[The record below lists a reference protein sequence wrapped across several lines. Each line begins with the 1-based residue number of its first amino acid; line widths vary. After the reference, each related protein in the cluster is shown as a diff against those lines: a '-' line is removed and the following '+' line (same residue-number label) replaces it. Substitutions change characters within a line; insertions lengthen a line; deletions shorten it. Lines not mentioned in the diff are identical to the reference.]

1 MKPPAKR
8 GARSRSAAGS
18 AAPPK
23 AARPARAPR
32 PPRQA
37 ASGVPDAAAG
47 ADGRERLGRRLQRER
62 PELSFSRAKHEIEA
76 GRVRVEGQ
84 VVQDPG
90 AWVEPK
96 RRVEWNPDAPA
107 QKRLHAPTI
116 ELLYS
121 DEHVIVA
128 MKPAGLL
135 TQPTPEREKDTLL
148 SRVSLALARQR
159 GGDRGFLAVVHRL
172 DKETSG
178 LVAFAASRR
187 ALESLQAQLE
197 DHTMGRL
204 YDAVVEGVVER
215 AAGSF
220 DWALIGD
227 GTHRKRGV
235 AGPDERGKP
244 AVTHFRVEQRYA
256 LATRLAVQL
265 ETGRT
270 HQIRIH
276 FAYAGHPVVGDRV
289 YRPSRWPSFPIA
301 FPRLALHAAEL
312 SFDHPKTGR
321 RVTVRAPLPEDY
333 RHLLERLARPAGRR

>member
-1 MKPPAKR
+1 LKPPGKR
-8 GARSRSAAGS
+8 SARSRSAGER
-18 AAPPK
+18 AAPPR
-23 AARPARAPR
+23 ARRPARPARTGGAAP
-32 PPRQA
+32 PPA
-37 ASGVPDAAAG
+37 DD
-47 ADGRERLGRRLQRER
+47 ADGRERLARRLQRER
-62 PELSFSRAKHEIEA
+62 PELSFSRAKHEIVA

-84 VVQDPG
+84 VIQDPG
-90 AWVEPK
+90 AWIDPK

-107 QKRLHAPTI
+107 RKRLHAPTI
-116 ELLYS
+116 ELLYA
-121 DEHVIVA
+121 DEHVLVA

-148 SRVSLALARQR
+148 SRVSLALARER

-197 DHTMGRL
+197 DHTLGRL

-215 AAGSF
+215 AAGTF
-220 DWALIGD
+220 DWPLIGD

-256 LATRLAVQL
+256 LATRLAVEL

-276 FAYAGHPVVGDRV
+276 FAHAGHPVVGDKV
-289 YRPSRWPSFPIA
+289 YRPSRLARFPIA

-312 SFDHPKTGR
+312 SFDHPKSGR

-333 RHLLERLARPAGRR
+333 RRLLERLARPGGAR